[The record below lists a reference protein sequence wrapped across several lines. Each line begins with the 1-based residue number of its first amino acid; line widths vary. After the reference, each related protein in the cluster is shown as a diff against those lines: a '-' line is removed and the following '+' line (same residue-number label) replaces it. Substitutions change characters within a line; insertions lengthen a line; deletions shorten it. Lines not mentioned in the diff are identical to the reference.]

1 MPISAYRVGYLS
13 HRPHLQADKLLHS
26 LVWVSDGY
34 TRVIMVS
41 TVITPQDAVI
51 QMGFNISAV
60 DLVGAT
66 FRPRLAATTA

>member
-1 MPISAYRVGYLS
+1 
-13 HRPHLQADKLLHS
+13 
-26 LVWVSDGY
+26 
-34 TRVIMVS
+34 MVS
-41 TVITPQDAVI
+41 TVITPQDAVT